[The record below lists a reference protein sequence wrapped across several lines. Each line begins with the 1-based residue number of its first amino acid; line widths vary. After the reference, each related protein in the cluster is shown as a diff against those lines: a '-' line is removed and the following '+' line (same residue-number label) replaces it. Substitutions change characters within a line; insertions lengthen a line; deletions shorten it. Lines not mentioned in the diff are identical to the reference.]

1 MLKTTVIKDHIH
13 HNLQSLLVSLIT
25 KALIILVR
33 TKAGVH
39 LIIIG
44 GGIAVIGC
52 EIILGIGR
60 IILEHR
66 GKPKRGYAQLLKVV
80 EVLADTIQV
89 ATMTQ
94 TGLGAIL
101 YIVTHALYLC
111 RMIGTLC
118 KTVGHQHI
126 EHIGIGKA
134 HTLIA
139 THLTLFKLILYL
151 GLTKVQHHRAWL
163 CITQIHINQQVV
175 RRIKSNDTVDDCT
188 WIIGCYT
195 GNIADT
201 FSVHHQLYLRILQAY
216 IPVGGFDTV
225 NHLFLC
231 CTHR

>member
-13 HNLQSLLVSLIT
+13 HNLQSPLVSLIT

-101 YIVTHALYLC
+101 NIISHALYLC
-111 RMIGTLC
+111 RMIGALC
-118 KTVGHQHI
+118 ETVGHQHI
-126 EHIGIGKA
+126 KHIGIGKA
-134 HTLIA
+134 HPLIA

-151 GLTKVQHHRAWL
+151 GLAKVQRHRARL

-175 RRIKSNDTVDDCT
+175 RRIKSHQAVDDHP
-188 WIIGCYT
+188 WIIGCDT
-195 GNIADT
+195 GHIADT
-201 FSVHHQLYLRILQAY
+201 LTVHHQLHLRILQAN
-216 IPVGGFDTV
+216 IPVGGFNTI
-225 NHLFLC
+225 NHLFFC